1 MRVAVVAAALLAL
14 ASEASAEEDRRW
26 SAEARS
32 GWAVLG
38 PGERPTGG
46 LTLGAAAR
54 YSSRVGES
62 WGWHAGAS
70 MDAVGVGDS
79 WHWLGIVGGPDA
91 GVWAR
96 LDPVRVEL
104 TLELPY
110 GQLPVC
116 NDWGLCLRYW
126 GIYPG
131 ANVRAAWQPSD
142 AAVLGAELGGLYV
155 DTLGWTGVGWTAR
168 AVGSWAF

>member
-1 MRVAVVAAALLAL
+1 MRAAVVAAALLL
-14 ASEASAEEDRRW
+14 TASEARAEGERRW

-38 PGERPTGG
+38 PAERPTGG
-46 LTLGAAAR
+46 LTLGAAGR
-54 YSSRVGES
+54 YTGRLGET

-70 MDAVGVGDS
+70 LEAVGVGDS
-79 WHWLGIVGGPDA
+79 WHWLGIVGGPEV
-91 GVWAR
+91 GTWAR
-96 LDPVRVEL
+96 IGSARVEA

-110 GQLPVC
+110 GQLPTC

-126 GIYPG
+126 GVYPG
-131 ANVRAAWQPSD
+131 AALRAAWQPSD

-168 AVGSWAF
+168 AVGALSW